1 MQAKITSNIY
11 LALTSVSFLW
21 GTSFAAAKTGLAE
34 LTPINLVALRCIV
47 ASLVFSIILLSMRT
61 GNKIERKDI
70 GKFIV
75 LGFLAITSY
84 FYIQYTGLQ
93 YTTTIHS
100 ALIMATSP
108 IYTGIFSSILGWEHL
123 TLLSG
128 IGILTA
134 FTGVSTIVTNG
145 QFADILHLD
154 TIKGDL
160 LLLTNAV
167 IWAGFTL
174 YGKSILQKYRPFVV
188 MAYIHL
194 FGTAL
199 LIPFV
204 FTANPLAPIPLQN
217 QLASISW
224 STVAAAMYLGLLCS
238 VYAYFIWYT
247 GVEKIGAVRT
257 AVFTY
262 FNPLFAIIAGI
273 LFMKESV
280 TLFTLIGGF
289 MVITGVYIT
298 NYKNFTPKKTAI
310 ESKAGM

>member
-1 MQAKITSNIY
+1 MQTKITSNIY

-34 LTPINLVALRCIV
+34 LTPMNLVALRCSI

-61 GNKIERKDI
+61 GNKIERTDFV
-70 GKFIV
+70 KFAV

-84 FYIQYTGLQ
+84 FYIQCTGLQ

-108 IYTGIFSSILGWEHL
+108 IFTGIFSSILGWEHL
-123 TLLSG
+123 TMLSSL
-128 IGILTA
+128 GILTA
-134 FTGVSTIVTNG
+134 FTGVATIVTNG

-160 LLLTNAV
+160 LLFINAIV
-167 IWAGFTL
+167 WSGFTL
-174 YGKSILQKYRPFVV
+174 YGKNILQKYRPFVA

-194 FGTAL
+194 FGTVL

-204 FTANPLAPIPLQN
+204 FIANPLSPIPLLDQ
-217 QLASISW
+217 ISKI
-224 STVAAAMYLGLLCS
+224 SAPTVAAAMYLGLLCS

-257 AVFTY
+257 AVFSY

-273 LFMKESV
+273 LFMKESI
-280 TLFTLIGGF
+280 TLFTLAGAI
-289 MVITGVYIT
+289 MVITGVYVT
-298 NYKNFTPKKTAI
+298 NYKKLTPNKTVP
-310 ESKAGM
+310 ETKAGI